1 MGLGHLAVQFA
12 HAFGAE
18 VTAFSS
24 SPAKEADA
32 RSLGAEHFVNTRE
45 TKTLKKLAGHFDFIL
60 STIEADQD
68 WSAYVAAL
76 RPHGKLCFVGVPP
89 GVLGLPVYPLVSG
102 QKVITGSPS
111 GSPRMI
117 REMLR
122 VAERHKVQAITE
134 RFAMSKANDAMTKVK
149 KNQVR
154 YRAVLAN

>member
-1 MGLGHLAVQFA
+1 M
-12 HAFGAE
+12 
-18 VTAFSS
+18 S
-24 SPAKEADA
+24 
-32 RSLGAEHFVNTRE
+32 
-45 TKTLKKLAGHFDFIL
+45 
-60 STIEADQD
+60 
-68 WSAYVAAL
+68 AAL

-89 GVLGLPVYPLVSG
+89 GVLGLPVFPLVTG
-102 QKVITGSPS
+102 QKVVTGSPG

-154 YRAVLAN
+154 YRAVLANLDISKKRARRFRNPQALPAPGRAGHQKMSSPAREGCWLSRKTVSDIGRASPWDSVAAPFSI